1 MVLSITE
8 ILILFLALMGPT
20 KALIVYAGVTKDMD
34 AAQKRAV
41 ALRTVMVASIVTFL
55 FLWAGGAIIAA
66 IHVEIPAVKISGG
79 IILLLFAL
87 GLVLG
92 GGKDDHA
99 NEGTD
104 PATFPLAMPLI
115 ASPQGIV
122 ILITFAAA
130 VKENDTSPL
139 ILYVALAITMV
150 INLLTLL
157 FGARILK
164 FIPPAALMVTL
175 KVVGVLLTALA
186 VQLILWG
193 MGDLGLVP
201 PIGTKA
207 H

>member
-34 AAQKRAV
+34 AAQKRAI

-130 VKENDTSPL
+130 VKENDASPL

-201 PIGTKA
+201 PMGMKA

>member
-34 AAQKRAV
+34 AAQKRAI

>member
-1 MVLSITE
+1 
-8 ILILFLALMGPT
+8 
-20 KALIVYAGVTKDMD
+20 
-34 AAQKRAV
+34 
-41 ALRTVMVASIVTFL
+41 
-55 FLWAGGAIIAA
+55 
-66 IHVEIPAVKISGG
+66 
-79 IILLLFAL
+79 LFAL

>member
-1 MVLSITE
+1 
-8 ILILFLALMGPT
+8 
-20 KALIVYAGVTKDMD
+20 
-34 AAQKRAV
+34 
-41 ALRTVMVASIVTFL
+41 
-55 FLWAGGAIIAA
+55 
-66 IHVEIPAVKISGG
+66 
-79 IILLLFAL
+79 
-87 GLVLG
+87 
-92 GGKDDHA
+92 
-99 NEGTD
+99 
-104 PATFPLAMPLI
+104 
-115 ASPQGIV
+115 
-122 ILITFAAA
+122 
-130 VKENDTSPL
+130 
-139 ILYVALAITMV
+139 MV